1 MGEGGRLFAV
11 VSRNTGR
18 PMQTW
23 IRLVI
28 AGALLVGA
36 SLAHAVRTGEPAPP
50 LVLASASG
58 ETIDLARLRGR
69 VVYVDFWASWCAP
82 CRRSFP
88 WMNGLLER
96 HGGEGL
102 VIVGVNVDKRRAD
115 ADRFLRDVPASFSV
129 VFDAQGVTPTAF
141 DVKGM
146 PSSYLVDRHGVVA
159 MVEEGF
165 HDERRSDIEARIRAL
180 LAQQ

>member
-1 MGEGGRLFAV
+1 MRGGGRLFAV

-23 IRLVI
+23 IRLII
-28 AGALLVGA
+28 AGTLWASA

-58 ETIDLARLRGR
+58 ETIDLARLRGL
-69 VVYVDFWASWCAP
+69 VVYLDFWASWCAP

-146 PSSYLVDRHGVVA
+146 PSSYLIDRNGIVVA
-159 MVEEGF
+159 VEEGF
-165 HDERRSDIEARIRAL
+165 HDEHVAALEARIRAL
-180 LAQQ
+180 LAAR

>member
-1 MGEGGRLFAV
+1 
-11 VSRNTGR
+11 
-18 PMQTW
+18 MQTL
-23 IRLVI
+23 IRLIV
-28 AGALLVGA
+28 ATVLFFGA
-36 SLAHAVRTGEPAPP
+36 SLAHAVRTGEMAPP
-50 LVLASASG
+50 LALAGASG

-88 WMNGLLER
+88 WMNALLER
-96 HGGEGL
+96 YRGEGL

-115 ADRFLRDVPASFSV
+115 ADRFLRDVPASFAV
-129 VFDAQGVTPTAF
+129 VFDPEGVTPTAF

-159 MVEEGF
+159 MIEEGF
-165 HDERRSDIEARIRAL
+165 HDEHKTDIDARIRAL
-180 LAQQ
+180 LSQQ